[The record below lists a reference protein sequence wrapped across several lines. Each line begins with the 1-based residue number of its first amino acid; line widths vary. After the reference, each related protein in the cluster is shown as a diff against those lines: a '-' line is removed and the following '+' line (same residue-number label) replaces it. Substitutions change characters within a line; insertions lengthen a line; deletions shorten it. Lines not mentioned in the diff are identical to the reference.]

1 MQNIEFERLYS
12 NSGAK
17 TKSQFILSSI
27 FNKPIKVVKI
37 DKAATDFYIR
47 LTNLQSDYRR
57 VGVNYNQVAKAV
69 HSGELTGK
77 KALALRYKLEQL
89 TVEYISLNKEIIR
102 LTKEFERWLQR

>member
-1 MQNIEFERLYS
+1 MQNIEFERLYA

-17 TKSQFILSSI
+17 TRSQFILSAI
-27 FNKPIKVVKI
+27 FGRPLKVVKI

-69 HSGELTGK
+69 HSGELT
-77 KALALRYKLEQL
+77 
-89 TVEYISLNKEIIR
+89 VEYISLNKEIIR